1 MGSIGIFIGILFFL
15 MVSFAAVT
23 SSVSVLEAIVSGIMD
38 KWKFSRKKSTALATA
53 YALIVGIIVCLGYN
67 IFYFEYELPNG
78 SIAQI
83 LDIMDYLS
91 NNIMMPLVAILTC
104 ILIGWIVKPD
114 TIISEVTKNGEKF
127 GRRGLYIAMIKFITP
142 VFLIILLLQ
151 SLGII

>member
-1 MGSIGIFIGILFFL
+1 M
-15 MVSFAAVT
+15 
-23 SSVSVLEAIVSGIMD
+23 
-38 KWKFSRKKSTALATA
+38 
-53 YALIVGIIVCLGYN
+53 CLGYN

-114 TIISEVTKNGEKF
+114 TIISEVTKNGERF